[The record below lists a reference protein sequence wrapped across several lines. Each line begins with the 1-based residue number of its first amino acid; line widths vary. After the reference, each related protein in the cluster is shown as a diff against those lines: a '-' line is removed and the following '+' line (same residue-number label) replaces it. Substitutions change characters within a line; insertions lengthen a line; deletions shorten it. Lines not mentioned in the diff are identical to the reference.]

1 MPARCSQPDDRCVTV
16 AASSQTDHSR
26 SMYVTKLLEMIE
38 TVLESESHLFSSSEI
53 LILNGIKR
61 ANYFQQYLISRIVQR
76 KRGKWLRFD
85 QLNESYA
92 SEFRKYAAESD
103 VLKIM
108 ADTLLELS
116 GHFRLEE
123 RPSVSSGEKD
133 VIDLTL
139 DSDDEDACAPKCD
152 VAGSSTHHGNA
163 AAPSASP
170 GSTSESVIFLEDT
183 SIATPAQLLECLN
196 VEELK
201 LLGKRLKISSK
212 TKTTREELI
221 NAILRSTSTQTT
233 LPFTIVSKSSH
244 SSLKKDGNDWAKF
257 FPFRPPQASGKAH
270 NMPLQERRIRDMC
283 SELYGACFRLLDSV
297 VQALH
302 LVSVVYF
309 RSTEQSEA
317 NSIMLSAILSLSGKR
332 DYPRYK
338 YKRTSDIFPT
348 RTDLLR
354 YMEISLLLN
363 EVENLLA
370 GVGPPQ
376 GAKFDRLKAS
386 QSIINIWETHW
397 DRWNLLVAYLK
408 DKSHRERG
416 LERFEEGYLL
426 TRLAYKAAECFGA
439 LKKYDMES
447 KLLVALLRQT
457 RWRRS
462 KRGRWYDRLALIYTR
477 YMGGG
482 DANLRQAREYLLT
495 GLNDDL
501 VSIGSRPM
509 LLRRLQKLEKQLR
522 LPLEEQYVG
531 EGDLKVAVETR
542 IEGTRIHIP
551 KASTIPPKGAGVAT
565 KMAPSTM
572 DKAILMHVNGSPSSS
587 LPPSGSNQRHKWTGK
602 TIWAGEEGEVNVETI
617 ALEYYAR
624 LGFKGF
630 HSEGTIVLTLFGLL
644 FWDILFAPVPG
655 AFETPYQSAP
665 LDLVHDSFFS
675 SREEIINARLD
686 ELRSTPDAARQIA
699 KNVYSREREREPWCV
714 GVRWDLFEHE
724 EELTEV
730 VECLG
735 GPALAAICRLLAEEY
750 GSRRGG
756 VPDLFVWNTTQK
768 TCKFIEVKGPGDN
781 LSETQKVW
789 IDVLLSA
796 GVDVELCRV
805 YEHGKM
811 PARSAK
817 GKNKTKEKPQRRST
831 SRRRT
836 PKAYTSDPEPEE
848 EDELLS
854 SSEDEA
860 DEVEATIL
868 QELPESQ
875 HKGKAVTPVAIPVS
889 PGTRDPL
896 ETNLTV
902 DHAKSIPDD
911 LKHEQS
917 TKIKSEHSPKNSVV
931 PSRDLLEA
939 NPWDPTPIL
948 GTNRADTHLL
958 RPITS
963 FPAPIIS
970 TYPSKVP
977 LERLDPVISGIT
989 EGTSA
994 TQETVTPETPQTTQH
1009 PSPAGCSSI
1018 TLAPISI
1025 PEAYPEPY
1033 PKDIPHSKPVLQLA
1047 PRSNASP
1054 QKSHRPSNKEW
1065 RDMLKAT
1072 PAKKVPQG
1080 EAVASPSNR
1089 SSAVIEPTP
1098 NRKRRD
1104 SVTHTPARKSTSASA
1119 VTDTPRQVTGDNTD
1133 EATQGLRKRRRT
1145 TSEQVGVSG
1154 SPAEWEKKWPDVFP
1168 QWIGNLSGSSDPD
1181 YEPSQ

>member
-1 MPARCSQPDDRCVTV
+1 MQRNYFVNCESAMMFFRDEDFDPPVKEEEVESSENLLGTGDIGTT
-16 AASSQTDHSR
+16 SSQTDHSR
-26 SMYVTKLLEMIE
+26 SIVLFLLLELLEMIE
-38 TVLESESHLFSSSEI
+38 TVLENESHLFSSSEI

-92 SEFRKYAAESD
+92 PEFRKHAAESD
-103 VLKIM
+103 VPKIM
-108 ADTLLELS
+108 ADALLELS
-116 GHFRLEE
+116 GHFSLEE
-123 RPSVSSGEKD
+123 RPSISSGEKD

-139 DSDDEDACAPKCD
+139 DSDDEYTCAPNYD
-152 VAGSSTHHGNA
+152 ATGSSRGHSNA
-163 AAPSASP
+163 TAPPTSSD
-170 GSTSESVIFLEDT
+170 STSESVIFLEDT
-183 SIATPAQLLECLN
+183 SAATPAQLLECLN
-196 VEELK
+196 VDELK

-212 TKTTREELI
+212 TKSAREELI

-233 LPFTIVSKSSH
+233 LPFAIVSKASNSS
-244 SSLKKDGNDWAKF
+244 SKKNGNDWAKL
-257 FPFRPPQASGKAH
+257 FPFKPPQASGKAH

-283 SELYGACFRLLDSV
+283 SEMYGACFRLLDAV

-332 DYPRYK
+332 NYPTYEF
-338 YKRTSDIFPT
+338 KRSSDIFPT

-370 GVGPPQ
+370 GVGQPQ

-386 QSIINIWETHW
+386 QDVINIWETHW

-439 LKKYDMES
+439 LKKYDMEA

-457 RWRRS
+457 RWRRT

-482 DANLRQAREYLLT
+482 EANLRQAREYLLT

-501 VSIGSRPM
+501 VSLGSRPM
-509 LLRRLQKLEKQLR
+509 ILRRLQRLEKQLR

-531 EGDLKVAVETR
+531 EGDLKVAVETW
-542 IEGTRIHIP
+542 IEGTRIYTP
-551 KASTIPPKGAGVAT
+551 KTSIIPPQGAGVIP

-572 DKAILMHVNGSPSSS
+572 DKAILMHVSGSSSS
-587 LPPSGSNQRHKWTGK
+587 LPTGGNNQRSKWTGK
-602 TIWAGEEGEVNVETI
+602 TIWAGEEDEVNVETI
-617 ALEYYAR
+617 ALEHYAR

-644 FWDILFAPVPG
+644 FWDILFAPVLG

-665 LDLVHDSFFS
+665 LDLIHDSFFG
-675 SREEIINARLD
+675 SREELINARLD
-686 ELRSTPDAARQIA
+686 ELRSTPDATRIA
-699 KNVYSREREREPWCV
+699 KSVYSREREREPWCV

-735 GPALAAICRLLAEEY
+735 GPGLAAICRLLAEEY

-756 VPDLFVWNTTQK
+756 VPDLFVWNATQK

-796 GVDVELCRV
+796 GVDVEVCRV

-811 PARSAK
+811 PTRTAK
-817 GKNKTKEKPQRRST
+817 GKNKTKGKSQRRST
-831 SRRRT
+831 SRKRT
-836 PKAYTSDPEPEE
+836 PKAPKDVHEDKTYMSDPEPEE
-848 EDELLS
+848 EEDELQS

-860 DEVEATIL
+860 DAVESTL
-868 QELPESQ
+868 QELYESQ
-875 HKGKAVTPVAIPVS
+875 HTSKAVAPVATPAS
-889 PGTRDPL
+889 PGTCDPL
-896 ETNLTV
+896 EANLTM
-902 DHAKSIPDD
+902 DHVKQISDAGPEHGPLS
-911 LKHEQS
+911 
-917 TKIKSEHSPKNSVV
+917 KIKSERSPKNSAT
-931 PSRDLLEA
+931 PSGDLLEA
-939 NPWDPTPIL
+939 NPSDPAPIL
-948 GTNRADTHLL
+948 GPEQADTLLL

-963 FPAPIIS
+963 FPAPTLS
-970 TYPSKVP
+970 AHRSKVS
-977 LERLDPVISGIT
+977 LERLDSVIYGIT
-989 EGTSA
+989 EGTVT
-994 TQETVTPETPQTTQH
+994 TQETVIPETPQATQH
-1009 PSPAGCSSI
+1009 QPSSGCSSL

-1025 PEAYPEPY
+1025 PKIC
-1033 PKDIPHSKPVLQLA
+1033 PKPHPNDIPDSKSALQFA

-1054 QKSHRPSNKEW
+1054 QKSHLPSNKEW
-1065 RDMLKAT
+1065 RDMLKA
-1072 PAKKVPQG
+1072 PPPRNYPRERLPRAL
-1080 EAVASPSNR
+1080 PSVR
-1089 SSAVIEPTP
+1089 C
-1098 NRKRRD
+1098 
-1104 SVTHTPARKSTSASA
+1104 
-1119 VTDTPRQVTGDNTD
+1119 Q
-1133 EATQGLRKRRRT
+1133 
-1145 TSEQVGVSG
+1145 
-1154 SPAEWEKKWPDVFP
+1154 
-1168 QWIGNLSGSSDPD
+1168 
-1181 YEPSQ
+1181 